1 MVGAGIL
8 LAATPQCL
16 LVIDVTKLK
25 INHYQSSKFEIPPLP
40 AFEKL
45 NLVGEGFPF
54 GMCFFVRES
63 KLFMVGVEKPIAEAL
78 PEKLRLRFTVDLDES
93 FGERGFS
100 RDIYVTDLTE
110 PDSITN
116 FRKHPVTM
124 LAENQVP
131 LLQRLKVRFTCCQ
144 VLLGTWTVYFPDP
157 RLRFMTHWLENGRPC
172 LSLPS
177 MRHILLLIVTII
189 MYMTTL

>member
-1 MVGAGIL
+1 
-8 LAATPQCL
+8 
-16 LVIDVTKLK
+16 
-25 INHYQSSKFEIPPLP
+25 
-40 AFEKL
+40 
-45 NLVGEGFPF
+45 
-54 GMCFFVRES
+54 
-63 KLFMVGVEKPIAEAL
+63 MVGVEKPIAEAL

-144 VLLGTWTVYFPDP
+144 VLLGTWTVYFPHP